1 MKKLFVKSK
10 TCLNLNY
17 VIAKRKPKRVGFIK
31 KCDKY
36 RHKFNYGHF
45 QLFIKIA
52 PEDLNPKFRSKFNH
66 GFAYRGYLHY
76 TILKA

>member
-1 MKKLFVKSK
+1 MV
-10 TCLNLNY
+10 T
-17 VIAKRKPKRVGFIK
+17 
-31 KCDKY
+31 
-36 RHKFNYGHF
+36 F

-76 TILKA
+76 TIRKAWSGF